1 MPVLVAALGP
11 RLLPAAGEL
20 ADGAMMWM
28 APVRAIES
36 HIAPKLHAAA
46 SGAGRPVPRIVAGLP
61 VAVHDDEA
69 QARATAMA
77 NASAMYAGMA
87 IYERILEIG
96 GAASPA
102 EAAIVGSA
110 ISVRTQLQGLITPA
124 QPTSGRRCSQSA
136 TTSAHP
142 CCAPPIY
149 YESCCPEQFPKE
161 AHVVTASTITPTVG
175 LEISGMTAAQ
185 LDTREAAEDARR
197 ELDQHGVVVYR
208 EVNISD
214 EGLLAFSRRLGTP
227 VVQRR
232 PRHVGQHRDVAPR
245 LAL

>member
-1 MPVLVAALGP
+1 M
-11 RLLPAAGEL
+11 
-20 ADGAMMWM
+20 
-28 APVRAIES
+28 
-36 HIAPKLHAAA
+36 
-46 SGAGRPVPRIVAGLP
+46 
-61 VAVHDDEA
+61 
-69 QARATAMA
+69 
-77 NASAMYAGMA
+77 GMA

-102 EAAIVGSA
+102 EAAIVGSE
-110 ISVRTQLQGLITPA
+110 ISVRTQLQGLIDA
-124 QPTSGRRCSQSA
+124 GA
-136 TTSAHP
+136 TDIWAAVFAVGDDSAHP
-142 CCAPPIY
+142 CGAHR
-149 YESCCPEQFPKE
+149 STTRAAALEQFPKE

-185 LDTREAAEDARR
+185 LDTREAAKDPQR

-232 PRHVGQHRDVAPR
+232 PRHVVQHRDVAPR